1 MGNSKYKVPTKN
13 ERLELLSAI
22 VSDTQEYI
30 DERYNDGYMAPIHQ
44 WLCKSILTA
53 LDRMSG
59 LATGDIDGLE
69 YSEWVEIYIHD
80 VTEGQ

>member
-1 MGNSKYKVPTKN
+1 MGSSKYKVPTKN
-13 ERLELLSAI
+13 ERLQLLSAI

-69 YSEWVEIYIHD
+69 YSEWVDIYINN
-80 VTEGQ
+80 VTEG

>member
-1 MGNSKYKVPTKN
+1 MKNSKYKTPTKD
-13 ERLELLSAI
+13 ERLDLLSAI

-30 DERYNDGYMAPIHQ
+30 DEYYDKAYMAPIHQ
-44 WLCKSILTA
+44 CLCKAILIA

-59 LATGDIDGLE
+59 LATGDIDGFE
-69 YSEWVEIYIHD
+69 YSELVEIYIHD

>member
-1 MGNSKYKVPTKN
+1 MENSKYKTPTKG

-30 DERYNDGYMAPIHQ
+30 DEYYDKGYMAPIHQ
-44 WLCKSILTA
+44 CLCKAILMA

-59 LATGDIDGLE
+59 LATGDIDGFE
-69 YSEWVEIYIHD
+69 YSELVEIYIKN
-80 VTEGQ
+80 VTEG